1 MIMDAD
7 MLRLNTFANDEECK
21 SAVSLELIA
30 GAPLDIADQYDTIK
44 DRAWIYQNEE
54 LLALNKKEILSFP
67 LSTDTNNP
75 DSTIWIGK
83 EATGEIIL
91 SVFNRDAEEKE
102 VEIDFK
108 QVLLCRLPV
117 SGIFGCMKISEK

>member
-54 LLALNKKEILSFP
+54 LLALNKKRNFILPIVNGYQKSGQYHLDWKRSNRRDHSFR
-67 LSTDTNNP
+67 
-75 DSTIWIGK
+75 I
-83 EATGEIIL
+83 
-91 SVFNRDAEEKE
+91 
-102 VEIDFK
+102 
-108 QVLLCRLPV
+108 
-117 SGIFGCMKISEK
+117 

>member
-54 LLALNKKEILSFP
+54 LLALNKKEIFILPIVNGYQQSGQYHLDWKRSNRRDHSFR
-67 LSTDTNNP
+67 
-75 DSTIWIGK
+75 I
-83 EATGEIIL
+83 
-91 SVFNRDAEEKE
+91 
-102 VEIDFK
+102 
-108 QVLLCRLPV
+108 
-117 SGIFGCMKISEK
+117 

>member
-54 LLALNKKEILSFP
+54 LLALNKKENFILPIINGYQKSGQYHLDWKRSNRRDYSFR
-67 LSTDTNNP
+67 
-75 DSTIWIGK
+75 I
-83 EATGEIIL
+83 
-91 SVFNRDAEEKE
+91 
-102 VEIDFK
+102 
-108 QVLLCRLPV
+108 
-117 SGIFGCMKISEK
+117 

>member
-54 LLALNKKEILSFP
+54 LLALNKKENFILPIVNGYQQSGQYHLDWKRSNRRDHSFR
-67 LSTDTNNP
+67 
-75 DSTIWIGK
+75 I
-83 EATGEIIL
+83 
-91 SVFNRDAEEKE
+91 
-102 VEIDFK
+102 
-108 QVLLCRLPV
+108 
-117 SGIFGCMKISEK
+117 